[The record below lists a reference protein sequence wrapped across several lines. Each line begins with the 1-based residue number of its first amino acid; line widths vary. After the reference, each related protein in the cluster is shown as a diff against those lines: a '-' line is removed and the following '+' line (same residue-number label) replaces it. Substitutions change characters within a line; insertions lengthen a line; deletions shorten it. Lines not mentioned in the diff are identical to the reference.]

1 MIPAERFTATSS
13 LYARWRPDYPEA
25 YLRWIRSL
33 ATGRRCVDLGSG
45 TGILSRQLA
54 AHGFTV
60 IGVEPNAA
68 MRTGAAEKGGGP
80 TYVEGRAEATGL
92 PEGSADVV
100 VAGQAFHWFDLDG
113 ALAEVQRLLADT
125 GIASAV
131 WNIRENQG
139 FSAAY
144 DAVLSRFSTEYR
156 VVPRPE
162 PTIAALRPR
171 LTGEVE
177 GAWDHHQDLDLE
189 GILGRAWSSS
199 YVAHG
204 VKERAG
210 FDAALTDAFHRH
222 AVAGRVTLLYRTV
235 ALAWPKQ
242 VGGTA

>member
-1 MIPAERFTATSS
+1 MIPVERFTATSS
-13 LYARWRPDYPEA
+13 DYARWRPGYPDG
-25 YLRWIRSL
+25 YIRWIAGL
-33 ATGRRCVDLGSG
+33 EAGRRCVDLGCG

-54 AHGFTV
+54 EAGFAV

-68 MRTGAAEKGGGP
+68 MRAAAVEAGGGP
-80 TYVEGRAEATGL
+80 TYVDGRAEATGL

-100 VAGQAFHWFDLDG
+100 LAAQAFHWFELDG
-113 ALAEVQRLLADT
+113 ALAEIQRLLVGT

-131 WNIRENQG
+131 WNIRELQG

-144 DAVLSRFSTEYR
+144 DAVVSRFSTDYR
-156 VVPRPE
+156 TVPRPE

-177 GAWDHHQDLDLE
+177 RAWDHHQDLDLE
-189 GILGRAWSSS
+189 GVLGRAWSSS

-204 VKERAG
+204 VKDRAA
-210 FDAALTDAFHRH
+210 FDAAMTDAFHRH

-235 ALAWPKQ
+235 ALAWPRQ
-242 VGGTA
+242 VGGAT